1 MIGFLLQNPAAEYFD
16 RKLPFASAVCLFKS
30 QQLFFCLKPRMIGMA
45 QSVVSNVC
53 VNQQEIF
60 IHLILLFRLY
70 QGIGLFFSMPS
81 AKELSR
87 QLIPQNSLIL
97 FAILPVLL
105 LFALK
110 IALILP
116 FRYHLHILL
125 FY

>member
-1 MIGFLLQNPAAEYFD
+1 MIGFLLQDPAAEYFD

-70 QGIGLFFSMPS
+70 QGIGLFFLCQVQRSCHAS
-81 AKELSR
+81 SF
-87 QLIPQNSLIL
+87 PQIL
-97 FAILPVLL
+97 
-105 LFALK
+105 
-110 IALILP
+110 
-116 FRYHLHILL
+116 
-125 FY
+125 

>member
-60 IHLILLFRLY
+60 IHLILLVRLY

-87 QLIPQNSLIL
+87 QLIPQNSVIL
-97 FAILPVLL
+97 FCNTACFVI
-105 LFALK
+105 
-110 IALILP
+110 ICS
-116 FRYHLHILL
+116 
-125 FY
+125 